1 MAPARGSSETLVC
14 LVLLVQPRTWF
25 NAEIIKPDLSVF
37 SLLLAPTAR
46 ASQGLVLCLWPWL
59 SLEQL
64 SWDGG
69 WGRSCRGRTAGL
81 RAHLLGRVVRA
92 AVSSRDRCPQKAKYI
107 SSSSCGHI
115 PSWLLSNLPPK
126 RRISLKAGL
135 SCRCCAS
142 LCIAAHRAGSDP
154 LQRCG
159 CCCRCGCE
167 PWSSPWLQGRLS
179 PWLKGS
185 LGLPLSMTRGLHLE
199 TASPGVQRD
208 PSGF

>member
-1 MAPARGSSETLVC
+1 MRMLPSGSLCQILQHPAREQLRGSCQGEVRDPPLPCASGPAL
-14 LVLLVQPRTWF
+14 RTWF

-59 SLEQL
+59 PLEQL
-64 SWDGG
+64 SWDLALGQVLPG
-69 WGRSCRGRTAGL
+69 PHCRAP
-81 RAHLLGRVVRA
+81 
-92 AVSSRDRCPQKAKYI
+92 SSSAWPRCPSCCQLSGPMPAEGI

-142 LCIAAHRAGSDP
+142 LRIAQAPTLCSGADAAAAAVVSPGPPLGFRAGSVP
-154 LQRCG
+154 GSRAAWG
-159 CCCRCGCE
+159 CPCR
-167 PWSSPWLQGRLS
+167 
-179 PWLKGS
+179 
-185 LGLPLSMTRGLHLE
+185 
-199 TASPGVQRD
+199 
-208 PSGF
+208 